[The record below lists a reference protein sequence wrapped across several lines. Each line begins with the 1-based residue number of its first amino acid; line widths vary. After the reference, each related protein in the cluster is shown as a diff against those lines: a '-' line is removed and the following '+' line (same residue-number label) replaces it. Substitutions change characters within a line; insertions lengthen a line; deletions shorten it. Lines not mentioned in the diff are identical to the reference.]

1 MTVSAQRNNRLGIN
15 FIATVIQMVLNY
27 AISFMLTPFIV
38 ESVGSEAYGFVSLG
52 NNLVNYATIVTV
64 ALNSVAGRFITISIH
79 QGRKEEGNRYFNS
92 VLWANVF
99 LAGIVAAVFAIVIM
113 NLENIFDVPPL
124 LVEDVRQ
131 LFIFIVINFII
142 TIVCN
147 VFTVATFVTNEL
159 YLTNIGNCIGAILRV
174 LVIVFMYKF
183 LPLKVAYVGFSSVV
197 CTVFISI
204 YNFVVTKKSSLG
216 LSVNISKFSF
226 TQIRELFAAG
236 VWNSVT
242 KLSQILSDGLDLLIS
257 NLFISAAAM
266 GALSVAYTIP
276 TLFSAVVGTIS
287 GIFSPQQTYYYAK
300 NDMDGVVAQIKLN
313 MKMNGFFVSVILAG
327 FIAFGK
333 QFFDLW
339 VPSQNTLLIYELAII
354 ASTSVVVTG
363 VTSCLNNVFLLTNRL
378 KTNSIVWLLIG
389 VFDAALAFILVK
401 YTSLWVFAV
410 AGVSK
415 VVGLIV
421 NLTYLP
427 IYSSKCL
434 KIPVTTFYPTILMY
448 LRSFVL
454 LLMEMFVVNYLLS
467 GFGDT
472 FIFFLFKCAVAG
484 GTGCALNYMLFLNKD
499 ERAYL
504 KSKMLSKFKG

>member
-1 MTVSAQRNNRLGIN
+1 MTVNAQRNNKLGIN
-15 FIATVIQMVLNY
+15 FIATIIQMVLNY

-38 ESVGSEAYGFVSLG
+38 EFVGSEAYGFVSLG
-52 NNLVNYATIVTV
+52 NNLVNYAAIITV

-79 QGRKEEGNRYFNS
+79 QGKKEEGNKYFNS

-99 LAGIVAAVFAIVIM
+99 LAGIVAIVFSIIVVK
-113 NLENIFDVPPL
+113 LENIFDVPPQ

-131 LFIFIVINFII
+131 LFIFIVINYII

-147 VFTVATFVTNEL
+147 VFTVTTFITNEL

-174 LVIVFMYKF
+174 LTIVLMYKF
-183 LPLKVAYVGFSSVV
+183 LPLEISYVGLSSVV
-197 CTVFISI
+197 CTVFISV
-204 YNFVVTKKSSLG
+204 YNFVVTKKSNLG
-216 LSVNISKFSF
+216 LNVNISKFSVA
-226 TQIRELFAAG
+226 QVKELFAVG

-276 TLFSAVVGTIS
+276 TMISSIVGSIA

-300 NDMDGVVAQIKLN
+300 DNVDEVVAQIKLN
-313 MKMNGFFVSVILAG
+313 MKMSGFFVSVILAG
-327 FIAFGK
+327 FITFGK

-339 VPSQNTLLIYELAII
+339 VPSQNTTLIYELAVI
-354 ASTSVVVTG
+354 ASASIAVTG
-363 VTSCLNNVFLLTNRL
+363 VTSSLNNVFLLTNHL
-378 KTNSIVWLLIG
+378 KTNSIVCLAISA
-389 VFDAALAFILVK
+389 FDAILAFSLVK
-401 YTSLWVFAV
+401 YTTLGVFAI

-415 VVGLIV
+415 IVGFIV

-427 IYSSKCL
+427 LYSSKCL
-434 KIPVTTFYPTILMY
+434 RISMKTFYPTIFKY

-454 LLMEMFVVNYLLS
+454 LLVEMASISYLLS
-467 GFGDT
+467 GFGST
-472 FIFFLFKCAVAG
+472 SIFFFFECVVAG
-484 GTGCALNYMLFLNKD
+484 AIGCALNYAIFLNNE
-499 ERAYL
+499 ERTYL
-504 KSKMLSKFKG
+504 KSKVLLKFKG